1 MLTNVTK
8 REPNLIPLYRLNRY
22 EDFEQLLTN
31 VDLKL
36 NDTDENTFIDGT
48 TLNFLLG
55 EYPNRLYINY
65 GDEPQKAFVSDINYF
80 WELRKSQ
87 YTAAVLAYNSD
98 YDPIN
103 NYDLHETFNEF
114 GDESRDE
121 TATKTNTGTVTDSG
135 SHNIANTGTQTTVD
149 SGTQTTADT
158 GTQTTSNTGTVTDAG
173 SSETITLNEVSAF
186 DSNVFVNHDQ
196 STVTG
201 ESGNTRTDN
210 LQAQRTDNLQSQRTD
225 NLQSQ
230 RTDNLSES
238 GSNSNTRTDNL
249 TENNTLGVDAEHS
262 VQHTL
267 RRYGNIGVTT
277 TQQMIESELDLRSIH
292 SLQERFV
299 FEFCAAFTI

>member
-1 MLTNVTK
+1 MLTNITN
-8 REPNLIPLYRLNRY
+8 REPKLIPLYRLNRY

-36 NDTDENTFIDGT
+36 SDTDENTFIDGT

-65 GDEPQKAFVSDINYF
+65 GDEPQKAFISDINYF

-87 YTAAVLAYNSD
+87 YTAAVLAYNVE
-98 YDPIN
+98 YDPVN
-103 NYDLHETFNEF
+103 NYDLNETFNES

-135 SHNIANTGTQTTVD
+135 SHSGTNTGTQTTVD
-149 SGTQTTADT
+149 TGTQTTA
-158 GTQTTSNTGTVTDAG
+158 NTGTVTDAG
-173 SSETITLNEVSAF
+173 SSETGTLNEVSAF

-201 ESGNTRTDN
+201 ESGNT
-210 LQAQRTDNLQSQRTD
+210 RTDNLQSQRTD

-249 TENNTLGVDAEHS
+249 TENNTVGVDSEHS